1 MEDPSQLLDASR
13 PFDKGTVAVLDSVID
28 AMFDSNN
35 SHNREAAHKILEQF
49 RTMPD
54 TWKHVAVILS
64 HSNNANTKFF
74 AIQVLQAC
82 IQSRWNVLPQEEKM
96 GIRQYVSELVI
107 KLSMD
112 EEACNRE
119 RHFLTK
125 INETLIQIV
134 KREWPDRWEGFISE
148 ICRASQVSQSI
159 CENNMRLLNMLSE
172 ELFDF
177 GEDHMQ
183 SRTVQRLTSRMT
195 ADFREIF
202 EVCIFVLHSAITNPD
217 AVRVSLIKQTL
228 TCLAHF
234 LKWIPMGYIFEQY
247 VHNNVSVVLI
257 NLLLDHFW
265 EPVLYR
271 VECTKCLTEIASL
284 SLAGQ
289 ELQVFGP
296 RIAAMWPK
304 LVEKISML
312 PASSMRYDDSSQVH
326 PSMRLFW
333 ETFYTQFS
341 ICCTNFLKNFRESIV
356 ERDSNNHQSLLFVM
370 EKLVQ
375 ITDISH
381 EETFKICLDYWHIF
395 INNIMREV
403 KDHQRH
409 EAAQR
414 GILIQ
419 EDGQDESFNRHSLN
433 LNKSYET
440 SRLHMYR
447 NVLVE
452 LQKVFIKHMAKPQE
466 VYILYDADACEVTR
480 EYNPNTAEIALYNR
494 MKSMLI
500 ILTTLLQEDSERI
513 MMEVLEREMEL
524 ANTGGARREAWDPTI
539 LNRLC
544 YSVGS
549 ISGAMEEFVEKRFL
563 VLIIKCLL
571 NICEVKTATE
581 DKAIVASNI
590 MYVVGQY
597 PRFLKNNWRFL
608 YTVLNKLF
616 EFMRETFPGVQQM
629 ACETFLKITL
639 SCKKTIAA
647 QMSTDAPYV
656 YDLIR
661 LRDPM
666 TEVLDDKLILWYYES
681 VGNVISAIDVAAREH
696 VIDQLMERCNREW
709 HQIMAECNHPNL
721 LTSDPNVWH
730 QQQGLPIYHV
740 DNTRRIIQILRVNN
754 RVAKSTV
761 FAYTKQLMLIYP
773 GIIHLYNVYTCYIQ
787 HAVQAAGPGCF
798 KHNNVNLMHLVKRSI
813 LHLLET
819 YIAHL
824 PNKITR
830 TLADPQTS
838 MAAHHTSNTLSG
850 EDTTAEMDTMDD
862 GSVRNY
868 NEVLKQLVSSI
879 TSTVLVA
886 YRNSIAETRDH
897 EVICL
902 TTTLI
907 EKIGNYGVAVLPQIF
922 EQIFDCTLDM
932 VKMDFHSFPEHREY
946 FYELLQKCTKHCF
959 EGILVLPG
967 DRLRSYV
974 MSLIWAF
981 KHEHPAVAEKGLIVV
996 REFLNNLVIL
1006 DRRQERTV
1014 HPHGAQ
1020 PPSAVLSF
1028 CQTYYY
1034 LLLKEVFEV
1043 LTDTLHKS
1051 GFRLQTEILRVLIR
1065 FLECGTINDP
1075 GSELTRMHVMRFL
1088 IDLLGRSFV
1097 TLHAK
1102 QIDAFVVDL
1111 FNFAGE
1117 NMSDQNDALSSSGQ
1131 PMKFQTH
1138 VKDFLLSLKEFAG
1151 SGDEFDKIFEQDRQ
1165 NAIERARLI
1174 EQRKCHM
1181 QPTKEVTL
1189 D

>member
-1 MEDPSQLLDASR
+1 MGDPRQLIDPAH
-13 PFDKGTVAVLDSVID
+13 PFNEGMVLVLDSVIE
-28 AMFDSNN
+28 AMFDSSN

-54 TWKHVAVILS
+54 TWKHVAMILS
-64 HSNNANTKFF
+64 HSNNVNTKFF

-82 IQSRWNVLPQEEKM
+82 IQSRWNVLPQEERM

-107 KLSMD
+107 KLCMD
-112 EEACNRE
+112 DEACTRE

-134 KREWPDRWEGFISE
+134 KREWPDRWEGFIPE
-148 ICRASQVSQSI
+148 ICRASQVSQNL

-183 SRTVQRLTSRMT
+183 SRTFQRLTSRMT

-202 EVCIFVLHSAITNPD
+202 DVCIFVLHSAINNPD
-217 AVRVSLIKQTL
+217 AVKVSLIKQTL

-234 LKWIPMGYIFEQY
+234 LKWIPIGYIFEQY
-247 VHNNVSVVLI
+247 VHNNVNVVLI
-257 NLLLDHFW
+257 DLLLDHFW
-265 EPVLYR
+265 DPMIYR
-271 VECTKCLTEIASL
+271 VECTKCLTEISSL
-284 SLAGQ
+284 SLSHQ
-289 ELQVFGP
+289 ELQVFGA
-296 RIAAMWPK
+296 RIAAIWPK
-304 LVEKISML
+304 LVDKMSML
-312 PASSMRYDDSSQVH
+312 PPNSMKYDDPTQV
-326 PSMRLFW
+326 PSNQRLFW
-333 ETFYTQFS
+333 ENFYTQFS
-341 ICCTNFLKNFRESIV
+341 ICCTNFLKNFRENIV
-356 ERDSNNHQSLLFVM
+356 ERDNTNHQSLLFVM
-370 EKLVQ
+370 ERLVQ
-375 ITDISH
+375 ITDINH
-381 EETFKICLDYWHIF
+381 EETFKICLDYWHVF
-395 INNIMREV
+395 VNGIMKEV
-403 KDHQRH
+403 KDQQRRQ
-409 EAAQR
+409 AAER
-414 GILIQ
+414 GIVVQ
-419 EDGQDESFNRHSLN
+419 EGGVETFNRNCLN
-433 LNKSYET
+433 LNRTYEIG
-440 SRLHMYR
+440 RLQMYR

-452 LQKVFIKHMAKPQE
+452 LQKVFIKRMAKPQE
-466 VYILYDADACEVTR
+466 IYILYDADACEVTR
-480 EYNPNTAEIALYNR
+480 EYNSNTAEIALYNR
-494 MKSMLI
+494 MKTILI
-500 ILTTLLQEDSERI
+500 ILTTLLQEDTERI
-513 MMEVLEREMEL
+513 MMEVLEHEMEL
-524 ANTGGARREAWDPTI
+524 ANMGASKREPWDPTI

-629 ACETFLKITL
+629 ACETFLKITV
-639 SCKKTIAA
+639 SCRKTIAS
-647 QMSTDAPYV
+647 QLSNDVPYV
-656 YDLIR
+656 YELIS

-666 TEVLDDKLILWYYES
+666 TEVLDDKLILWFYES
-681 VGNVISAIDVAAREH
+681 VGNVISAVEINAREH
-696 VIDQLMERCNREW
+696 VIDQLMARCNMEW
-709 HQIMAECNHPNL
+709 QQLMAECNHPNL
-721 LTSDPNVWH
+721 LTNDANVWREL
-730 QQQGLPIYHV
+730 QGLPIYQV
-740 DNTRRIIQILRVNN
+740 ENTRKIIQILRVNN

-761 FAYTKQLMLIYP
+761 FAYTKQLLLIYP

-787 HAVQAAGPGCF
+787 HAVQTAGLSCF

-819 YIAHL
+819 YITHL
-824 PNKITR
+824 PNKLTR
-830 TLADPQTS
+830 TLADPPTPMS
-838 MAAHHTSNTLSG
+838 PNVSSLSG
-850 EDTTAEMDTMDD
+850 EETTADMDNLEE
-862 GSVRNY
+862 SSARNY
-868 NEVLKQLVSSI
+868 NEVLKQLIGSI
-879 TSTVLVA
+879 NSTILVA

-907 EKIGNYGVAVLPQIF
+907 EKIGNYGVSVLPQIF

-959 EGILVLPG
+959 EGILALPG
-967 DRLRSYV
+967 ERLRSYV

-981 KHEHPAVAEKGLIVV
+981 KHEHPSVAEKGLIVV
-996 REFLNNLVIL
+996 LEFLNNLVIF
-1006 DRRQERTV
+1006 DRRNENSANQSAVRQV
-1014 HPHGAQ
+1014 
-1020 PPSAVLSF
+1020 SAVLSF

-1034 LLLKEVFEV
+1034 LLLKEILGV

-1051 GFRLQTEILRVLIR
+1051 GFRLQTEILRVLVR
-1065 FLECGTINDP
+1065 FLECGTVNDP

-1088 IDLLGRSFV
+1088 VELLSRSFV

-1102 QIDAFVVDL
+1102 QIEAFVVDL

-1117 NMSDQNDALSSSGQ
+1117 NIADQAESLNATGQ
-1131 PMKFQTH
+1131 PVKFQTH

-1151 SGDEFDKIFEQDRQ
+1151 SGAEFEKIFEKDRQ

-1174 EQRKCHM
+1174 EQHKSSLR
-1181 QPTKEVTL
+1181 PTKEVAL

>member
-1 MEDPSQLLDASR
+1 MGDLRRLLDSTQ
-13 PFDKGTVAVLDSVID
+13 PFDEGMVAVLDNVIET
-28 AMFDSNN
+28 MFDSTN
-35 SHNREAAHKILEQF
+35 SSNRETAHKILEQF

-54 TWKHVAVILS
+54 TWKHVATILS
-64 HSNNANTKFF
+64 HSHNANTKFF

-82 IQSRWNVLPQEEKM
+82 IQSRWNVLPPDERM

-112 EEACNRE
+112 EEACSRE

-125 INETLIQIV
+125 INETLVQIV
-134 KREWPDRWEGFISE
+134 KKEWPDRWEGFISE
-148 ICRASQVSQSI
+148 ICHASKVSQSI
-159 CENNMRLLNMLSE
+159 CENNMRILNMLSE

-202 EVCIFVLHSAITNPD
+202 DVCLFVLHSAIGNPA
-217 AVRVSLIKQTL
+217 AVKVSLIKQTL

-234 LKWIPMGYIFEQY
+234 LKWIPIGYIFEPY
-247 VHNNVSVVLI
+247 VHNNVTVVLI
-257 NLLLDHFW
+257 DLLLDHFW
-265 EPVLYR
+265 EPIAYR
-271 VECTKCLTEIASL
+271 VECTKCLTEISSL
-284 SLAGQ
+284 SFSSQ
-289 ELQVFGP
+289 ELQVLGP
-296 RIAAMWPK
+296 RIAGMWPK
-304 LVEKISML
+304 LVDKVSIL
-312 PASSMRYDDSSQVH
+312 PPETMKYDDNPQISG
-326 PSMRLFW
+326 SMRLFW

-341 ICCTNFLKNFRESIV
+341 ICLTNFLKNFRESVV
-356 ERDSNNHQSLLFVM
+356 ERDGNNHQSLLFVM
-370 EKLVQ
+370 ERLVQ
-375 ITDISH
+375 ITDINH

-395 INNIMREV
+395 VSGIMREV
-403 KDHQRH
+403 KDQQRRQ
-409 EAAQR
+409 AAER
-414 GILIQ
+414 GIIIQ
-419 EDGQDESFNRHSLN
+419 EDGDLETFNRNSLN
-433 LNKSYET
+433 LNRTYEVG
-440 SRLHMYR
+440 RLQMYR

-466 VYILYDADACEVTR
+466 VYILYDVDACEVTR

-494 MKSMLI
+494 MKTVLT
-500 ILTTLLQEDSERI
+500 ILTTLLQEDTERI
-513 MMEVLEREMEL
+513 MMEVLEREMEI
-524 ANTGGARREAWDPTI
+524 ANAGSSKREAWDPTI

-629 ACETFLKITL
+629 ACETFLKITS
-639 SCKKTIAA
+639 SCKKTIAS
-647 QMSTDAPYV
+647 QVSNDLPYI
-656 YDLIR
+656 YELIY
-661 LRDPM
+661 LRDSM

-681 VGNVISAIDVAAREH
+681 VGNVISAVDVSAREI

-709 HQIMAECNHPNL
+709 HQILAECNHPNL
-721 LTSDPNVWH
+721 LTSDPNVWRE
-730 QQQGLPIYHV
+730 QQGLPVYKV
-740 DNTRRIIQILRVNN
+740 ENTRKIIQILRVNN

-761 FAYTKQLMLIYP
+761 FAYTKQLLLMYP
-773 GIIHLYNVYTCYIQ
+773 GIIHLYNVYACYIQ
-787 HAVQAAGPGCF
+787 HAVQTAGLACF

-819 YIAHL
+819 YITHL
-824 PNKITR
+824 PNKLTR
-830 TLADPQTS
+830 TLADPQSPMSTQ
-838 MAAHHTSNTLSG
+838 MVPASG
-850 EDTTAEMDTMDD
+850 EDTPVEMDTMDD
-862 GSVRNY
+862 NSARNY

-879 TSTVLVA
+879 ISTILVA
-886 YRNSIAETRDH
+886 YRSSIAETRDH

-902 TTTLI
+902 TATLI
-907 EKIGNYGVAVLPQIF
+907 EKVGNYGVAVLPKIF

-932 VKMDFHSFPEHREY
+932 VKRDFHSFPEHREY

-959 EGILVLPG
+959 EGILALPAE
-967 DRLRSYV
+967 RLSAYV

-996 REFLNNLVIL
+996 RELLNNLVL
-1006 DRRQERTV
+1006 FDKRNERAG
-1014 HPHGAQ
+1014 HQ
-1020 PPSAVLSF
+1020 PALGQVSAVLSF
-1028 CQTYYY
+1028 CQNYYY
-1034 LLLKEVFEV
+1034 QLLKEILGV

-1065 FLECGTINDP
+1065 FIECGTINDE
-1075 GSELTRMHVMRFL
+1075 SKNLTKLHVMRFL
-1088 IDLLGRSFV
+1088 VDLLQNSFI
-1097 TLHAK
+1097 TLNPK
-1102 QIDAFVVDL
+1102 QTDTFVVDL

-1117 NMSDQNDALSSSGQ
+1117 NISDQADSLNATGQ
-1131 PMKFQTH
+1131 PMRFQTLI
-1138 VKDFLLSLKEFAG
+1138 KDFLLSLKEFSG
-1151 SGDEFDKIFEQDRQ
+1151 TGDEFEKIFEQDRQ
-1165 NAIERARLI
+1165 NAMERARII
-1174 EQRKCHM
+1174 EQRKSM
-1181 QPTKEVTL
+1181 VQPTKEVTL